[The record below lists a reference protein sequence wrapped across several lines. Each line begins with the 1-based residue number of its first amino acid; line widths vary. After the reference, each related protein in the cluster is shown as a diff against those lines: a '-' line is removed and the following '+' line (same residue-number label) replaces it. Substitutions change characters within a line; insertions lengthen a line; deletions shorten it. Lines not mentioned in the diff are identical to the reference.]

1 MALEARHGLAD
12 EWTKLAEIG
21 AILGADDEPEVTL
34 VRMPALR
41 GFSRIERVAR
51 LVIEGLIAALPLARQ
66 ITDRRVNVLLGRLL
80 LSARRLSLIADFGLV
95 RPSGALPSEIGDMG
109 PERRCPPCDM
119 GHEPGLYH
127 DAALR
132 DADRS
137 GA

>member
-12 EWTKLAEIG
+12 ERTKLAEIG

-34 VRMPALR
+34 VRMPVLR
-41 GFSRIERVAR
+41 GFSRVEGIAR
-51 LVIEGLIAALPLARQ
+51 LVIEGLIAALSLARQ
-66 ITDRRVNVLLGRLL
+66 VSDRCVNLLLGRLL
-80 LSARRLSLIADFGLV
+80 LSTRRLSLIADFGLV
-95 RPSGALPSEIGDMG
+95 RPSSALTSEIGDMG

-119 GHEPGLYH
+119 SHEPGLHH